1 MKLKKLLA
9 LLLALVMVFALCACG
24 NSDNTPG
31 KNTGNPSQG
40 QDVVYTD
47 EAKEFTIG
55 FLGSMF
61 GTGQDLTVK
70 NYIENVLL
78 PELPNV
84 TAVYSTA
91 FYNIEDEKTALEDL
105 ITQGADGI
113 VVVSG
118 MYDIVGLLETCA
130 DAGVYMACAVSAPPQ
145 SDLDYILDDDYLMEY
160 FLGMAGVSIDDEYA
174 AGEKIAEAALDMAAG
189 GTIAVLGMQGFVQDS
204 YQYQRLEGVRAALGD
219 AYDEDM
225 FFNIEWGDSTMTLG
239 SDLLA
244 QGPQAVATTT
254 AGADILCGLV
264 SAKKLT
270 ESTQVAAIGYVDN
283 TYLTYF
289 NSGALDYCE
298 AVYGEYAAGAFILMY
313 NWLNNNLRW
322 SSDMGNYAWCEIPCV
337 SIPDADS
344 MAQWLEYCGTVENS
358 PFTIDDVKSCLVQ
371 YNNAVTYEDYEALMQ
386 AVDMSSVQARRG

>member
-9 LLLALVMVFALCACG
+9 PLLALAMVFALCACG
-24 NSDNTPG
+24 GPG
-31 KNTGNPSQG
+31 DEPVGEQSESPNQNIQ
-40 QDVVYTD
+40 YTD

-78 PELPNV
+78 PNLPNV

-118 MYDIVGLLETCA
+118 MYDMVGLLETCA
-130 DAGVYMACAVSAPPQ
+130 DADVYLACAVSAPSQ
-145 SDLDYILDDDYLMEY
+145 DDMDLILEDEALLKY
-160 FLGMAGVSIDDEYA
+160 FIGMSGVSIKDEFA
-174 AGEKIAEAALDMAAG
+174 AGEKIAQAAIDLSKG
-189 GTIAVLGMQGFVQDS
+189 GTVAVLGMQGFVKTS

-219 AYDEDM
+219 LYDENL
-225 FFNIEWGDSTMTLG
+225 FFNIEWGDGTMTLG

-244 QGPQAVATTT
+244 QGPAAVATTT

-270 ESTQVAAIGYVDN
+270 DSTQVAAIGYIDKSYQ
-283 TYLTYF
+283 TFF

-313 NWLNNNLRW
+313 NWLNNGLRW
-322 SSDMGNYAWCEIPCV
+322 SSEMGNFAWCELPCV
-337 SIPDADS
+337 SVPDAAS
-344 MAQWLEYCGTVENS
+344 MTQWLEYCGTADKS
-358 PFTIDDVKSCLVQ
+358 PFSIDDVKSLLVQ
-371 YNNAVTYEDYEALMQ
+371 YNHDATYEQFVELMQ
-386 AVDMSSVQARRG
+386 AVDMAAVQGRRG